1 METPSSFLG
10 RNLTVVLSL
19 LILLVG
25 GCTKE
30 KVIIKYREFPPPVTK
45 LSPANGDTLSSRI
58 PTFVWNSV
66 TEAILYELQLD
77 DATSFFS
84 NLLAVQVTDTT
95 YTSTDSLVD
104 DTYYW
109 RVRAK
114 NSEDLWG
121 EWSQTWSFRV
131 MNRPYYLLSETPTY
145 GYPQEVVVV
154 GDRAY
159 IADDEAD
166 LTIIDISDRAAPVV
180 LVNLNTTPFQDY
192 AVDVYISPDTNYA
205 FVADMDNRVQVFDIA
220 EPIDPD
226 SAFIYNLF
234 SFSETNIH
242 GVTGAT
248 FGDTAF
254 FIFAAST
261 YNRTINAAQ
270 LNLQNMPWATG
281 YFFYLALPGFGN
293 DVEVYRDHLYVAQGE
308 LGLAVF
314 DLSDLHN
321 VSQNPDAE
329 LDTQG
334 KALSVF
340 LEGSYAYIA
349 DDWEGLAIIDITSP
363 LNPSRVG
370 DFNTDGRTKDV
381 HVIGDLAF
389 LADGSEGL
397 KVIDVTDK
405 ANPLFVM
412 EYSTP
417 YAYGIFA
424 DQEYIY
430 LVDRNWGLL
439 IFTEGDL

>member
-1 METPSSFLG
+1 M
-10 RNLTVVLSL
+10 
-19 LILLVG
+19 IG

-30 KVIIKYREFPPPVTK
+30 KVIIKYRDFPPEVTK
-45 LSPANGDTLSSRI
+45 LSPVNGDTLDSRT
-58 PTFVWNSV
+58 PTYIWNSV
-66 TEAILYELQLD
+66 DDAILYELQLD
-77 DATSFFS
+77 DATSFFN
-84 NLLAVQVTDTT
+84 NLLSVQTADTA
-95 YTSTDSLVD
+95 YTSADSLVD

-121 EWSQTWSFRV
+121 DWSQTWSFRV
-131 MNRPYYLLSETPTY
+131 MNRPYYLLSQTPTY

-166 LTIIDISDRAAPVV
+166 LTIIDVTDRASPAI
-180 LVNLNTTPFQDY
+180 LVNLNTTPFRDY
-192 AVDVYISPDTNYA
+192 ALDVYVSPDTNYA
-205 FVADMDNRVQVFDIA
+205 FVADMDYRVQVFDIS

-254 FIFAAST
+254 YIFAAST
-261 YNRTINAAQ
+261 YNRTISAAQ
-270 LNLQNMPWATG
+270 LDLNNMPWATG
-281 YFFYLALPGFGN
+281 HFFYLALPGFGN
-293 DVEVYRDHLYVAQGE
+293 DVEVCGDYLYVAQGE

-314 DLSDLHN
+314 DLSDLHD
-321 VSQNPDAE
+321 VSQTPDAE
-329 LDTQG
+329 SDTQG

-340 LEGSYAYIA
+340 LKGDYAYIA
-349 DDWEGLAIIDITSP
+349 DDWEGLSIIDITNP
-363 LNPSRVG
+363 LNPSLAG
-370 DFNTDGRTKDV
+370 NFNTDGRTKDV
-381 HVIGDLAF
+381 HVIGNVAF
-389 LADGSEGL
+389 LADGGEGL
-397 KVIDVTDK
+397 KVVDVTDK
-405 ANPLFVM
+405 TNPTFVM
-412 EYSTP
+412 EYDTP

-424 DQEYIY
+424 DQEYVY

-439 IFTEGDL
+439 IFTEADL